1 MILTMKHHYFVYI
14 MTNLHNT
21 VLYTGV
27 TGNLY
32 QRVLQHKKG
41 EGGKFTSKYHA
52 NKLVYFETYQDVY
65 EALNREK
72 AIKGGSRKKKID
84 LINDNNPAWVD
95 LFYDLQF

>member
-1 MILTMKHHYFVYI
+1 

-32 QRVLQHKKG
+32 QRVLQHKNGK
-41 EGGKFTSKYHA
+41 GGKFTSKYHA

-84 LINDNNPAWVD
+84 LVSDNNPAWID
-95 LFYDLQF
+95 IFDDLQF